1 LHQYNYIPGIRQTQA
16 FHQQPT
22 ALILGAILLRRMD
35 GILDFD
41 AAALRQR
48 RPAGPAAETI
58 PLARLMGRAQF
69 RLM

>member
-48 RPAGPAAETI
+48 RPAGPAA
-58 PLARLMGRAQF
+58 
-69 RLM
+69 